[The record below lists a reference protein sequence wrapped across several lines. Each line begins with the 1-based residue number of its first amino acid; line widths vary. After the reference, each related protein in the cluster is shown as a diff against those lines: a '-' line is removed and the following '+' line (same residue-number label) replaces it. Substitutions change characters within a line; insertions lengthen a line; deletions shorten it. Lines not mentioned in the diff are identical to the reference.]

1 MGYFSVTDE
10 GGGGMEE
17 PTPLVQRRQ
26 QKRKNDGLIGSKILG
41 DMSTKTMYRYHGL
54 NGLFSHTINFN

>member
-1 MGYFSVTDE
+1 
-10 GGGGMEE
+10 MEE

-26 QKRKNDGLIGSKILG
+26 RKRKNDGLIGSKILG